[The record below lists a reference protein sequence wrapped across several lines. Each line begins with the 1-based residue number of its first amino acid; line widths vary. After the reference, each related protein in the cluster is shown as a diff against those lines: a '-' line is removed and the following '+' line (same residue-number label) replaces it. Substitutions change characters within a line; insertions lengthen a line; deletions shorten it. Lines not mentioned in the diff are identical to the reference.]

1 MKKYIIIALISVVIG
16 GTSVYAT
23 QKLNLVWEY
32 FPDGQSVEGFF
43 SATDQVKVF
52 KFTDNKVD
60 CYVAMSPANYLKD
73 KVNTTRTF
81 NSSISCVK

>member
-1 MKKYIIIALISVVIG
+1 MKKYIIIALVSVVIG
-16 GTSVYAT
+16 ATSVYAT

-32 FPDGQSVEGFF
+32 FPDNQSVEGYF
-43 SATDQVKVF
+43 SSTEQVKVF
-52 KFTDNKVD
+52 KFTDKEVS
-60 CYVAMSPANYLKD
+60 CYVSMSPANYLKD